1 MDNADLTKLIV
12 APGKLSPKFNA
23 NVTSYSVTVG
33 SNVAEVK
40 LTALTS
46 DSGASYCIKVCIV
59 EREIHSTF
67 LRLGWRWWKGGKVI

>member
-1 MDNADLTKLIV
+1 MDNADLAKLIV
-12 APGKLSPKFNA
+12 APGKLSPKFNP

-40 LTALTS
+40 LTALTC

-59 EREIHSTF
+59 QKNLFRF
-67 LRLGWRWWKGGKVI
+67 LVPRVEMVGR